1 MGDLPSKS
9 EQITSDLSRGIK
21 DVDVAPKKEEEE
33 EEEEQDEI
41 KEVFTKKMEET
52 KQESSEPRKAR
63 IRVRFDTDD
72 KEEAKKY
79 LKIRCRQ

>member
-1 MGDLPSKS
+1 
-9 EQITSDLSRGIK
+9 
-21 DVDVAPKKEEEE
+21 
-33 EEEEQDEI
+33 
-41 KEVFTKKMEET
+41 MEET